1 MASNR
6 KNSKNQP
13 LRLQDP
19 HLSREKTKYD
29 NPLPSREFVL
39 EILEKNGVPM
49 HAEELAAVFP
59 IYDHELDLFERRLRA
74 MERAGQILIN
84 RKGEICVAQKLD
96 LIPCRISGHRD
107 GYGFAVREDGEGDD
121 IYLSEREMHKVMHG
135 DRVMIRPAGTDRRG
149 RPEGRIA
156 DVIERATTRLIA
168 RIYNER
174 GVWFAVAEDRRV
186 RQEMLVEA
194 GGDGGAKHGQVVMVD
209 IVEYADAHRQAIVK
223 VSEVLGDY
231 ADPGMEIE
239 IALRKHDLPHIFSD
253 EAVAQAVATS
263 QKVGK
268 KDIKDRVD
276 LRDLPL
282 VTIDGETARDFDDAV
297 YAEKSGKGFRLI
309 VAIAD
314 VSHYVRPGDA
324 LDVDARTRSTSVY
337 FPRRVIP
344 MLPEELSN
352 GICSLNP
359 DVDRLCM
366 VCDMQI
372 SARGKVKKY
381 QFYPAVMRSQTR
393 FTYTQVWQLL
403 SEGGEHPRKPQLE
416 TLYALFQQLLA
427 QRKKRGAVDFDTV
440 ETQMLFNEQGK
451 IDKIVPVVRNDAHR
465 LIEECMLA
473 ANVCSAEFILKHEHK
488 CLFRV
493 HEGPTPEKLENLR
506 RFLNVSGLTL
516 GGGDKP
522 TTKDYAELADR
533 VRERPDASMIQTM
546 LLRSMQQAVYQ
557 PENLGH
563 FGLSYEAY
571 THFTSPIRRYPDLL
585 VHRTI
590 KAILADKKYKP
601 GKWEAIGEHCS
612 MAERRADDASR
623 DVQSWL
629 KTYFMRDKVGEVFTG
644 KISAV
649 AGFGIFVLLDG
660 LYVEGMIHISELGKD
675 YFHFHKDL
683 QAIIGEKSGLR
694 YQLGDAVTIKVM
706 RADLETAQVDFALL
720 DQGRAK
726 GDGGRD
732 GGRDD
737 RGSRHQKNR
746 RDKRRQGG
754 FEPPQKAPA
763 KAAAEVSVK
772 LVPAVLP
779 VASEPVPAA
788 KPSSR
793 NRHRGKGNAANKP
806 AEAAAKPVVA
816 KPVETKPVAAK
827 QVETKQVE
835 PKQVETKPVA
845 AKQVEVKPV
854 APKQVETTPVVADAP
869 VMAKPPRA
877 PRKAAATKAP
887 ASKAAY
893 SAACRAEAGS
903 QPAGAGSKR
912 ARCRSG
918 TRQGAAPS
926 QAGGQLLRPTLH
938 QPVRRRPTRHRQRR
952 RPMARHQ
959 SRAAAAAHA
968 VKPGVASEN
977 KTAARCCGFV
987 LFMTM
992 TCA

>member
-209 IVEYADAHRQAIVK
+209 ILEYPDAHRQAIVK

-268 KDIKDRVD
+268 KDIKGRVD

-737 RGSRHQKNR
+737 RGPRHQKNR

-763 KAAAEVSVK
+763 KPAAEVSVK

-779 VASEPVPAA
+779 VASEPAPAA

-793 NRHRGKGNAANKP
+793 NRHWGKGNAANKP
-806 AEAAAKPVVA
+806 AEAAAAKPVVA

-835 PKQVETKPVA
+835 PKQVETKPVEA
-845 AKQVEVKPV
+845 KPV

-877 PRKAAATKAP
+877 PRKAASTKAP
-887 ASKAAY
+887 ASKAATAQPAEPKPAASQQAAQTAAPAADVAPAKAPRRRKPAA
-893 SAACRAEAGS
+893 SAAANPAPASEA
-903 QPAGAGSKR
+903 PASPAP
-912 ARCRSG
+912 AAPAAD
-918 TRQGAAPS
+918 GAAPKPRS
-926 QAGGQLLRPTLH
+926 
-938 QPVRRRPTRHRQRR
+938 RRSPRR
-952 RPMARHQ
+952 
-959 SRAAAAAHA
+959 
-968 VKPGVASEN
+968 
-977 KTAARCCGFV
+977 
-987 LFMTM
+987 
-992 TCA
+992 

>member
-135 DRVMIRPAGTDRRG
+135 DRVMVRPAGTDRRG

-253 EAVAQAVATS
+253 EALAQAVATS

-590 KAILADKKYKP
+590 KAILAGKKYKP

-720 DQGRAK
+720 DVGRK
-726 GDGGRD
+726 PV

-737 RGSRHQKNR
+737 GERGSRGHKGR
-746 RDKRRQGG
+746 RDNRRQGG
-754 FEPPQKAPA
+754 NEPPQKASAKPA
-763 KAAAEVSVK
+763 AKPAVK
-772 LVPAVLP
+772 LVEAVLP
-779 VASEPVPAA
+779 VASETPAPAA
-788 KPSSR
+788 KSSR
-793 NRHRGKGNAANKP
+793 SRHRGKGHAANKP
-806 AEAAAKPVVA
+806 AEAVAVPAKLVAQTNAAEAKPVVA
-816 KPVETKPVAAK
+816 E
-827 QVETKQVE
+827 
-835 PKQVETKPVA
+835 
-845 AKQVEVKPV
+845 
-854 APKQVETTPVVADAP
+854 APA
-869 VMAKPPRA
+869 AKPPRA
-877 PRKAAATKAP
+877 PRKPAAAKTAVSKPAQAAP
-887 ASKAAY
+887 AP
-893 SAACRAEAGS
+893 
-903 QPAGAGSKR
+903 QPAAQP
-912 ARCRSG
+912 ANPPAEP
-918 TRQGAAPS
+918 AAAKP
-926 QAGGQLLRPTLH
+926 A
-938 QPVRRRPTRHRQRR
+938 RRRKP
-952 RPMARHQ
+952 
-959 SRAAAAAHA
+959 AAAAAA
-968 VKPGVASEN
+968 ANPAPASAAPANPAPTAPAAEGGAAPKPRS
-977 KTAARCCGFV
+977 RRSPRR
-987 LFMTM
+987 
-992 TCA
+992 

>member
-1 MASNR
+1 
-6 KNSKNQP
+6 
-13 LRLQDP
+13 
-19 HLSREKTKYD
+19 
-29 NPLPSREFVL
+29 
-39 EILEKNGVPM
+39 
-49 HAEELAAVFP
+49 
-59 IYDHELDLFERRLRA
+59 
-74 MERAGQILIN
+74 
-84 RKGEICVAQKLD
+84 
-96 LIPCRISGHRD
+96 
-107 GYGFAVREDGEGDD
+107 
-121 IYLSEREMHKVMHG
+121 
-135 DRVMIRPAGTDRRG
+135 
-149 RPEGRIA
+149 
-156 DVIERATTRLIA
+156 
-168 RIYNER
+168 
-174 GVWFAVAEDRRV
+174 
-186 RQEMLVEA
+186 
-194 GGDGGAKHGQVVMVD
+194 
-209 IVEYADAHRQAIVK
+209 
-223 VSEVLGDY
+223 
-231 ADPGMEIE
+231 
-239 IALRKHDLPHIFSD
+239 ALRKHDLPHIFSD

-590 KAILADKKYKP
+590 KAILAGKKYKP

-720 DQGRAK
+720 DVGA
-726 GDGGRD
+726 
-732 GGRDD
+732 
-737 RGSRHQKNR
+737 SR
-746 RDKRRQGG
+746 
-754 FEPPQKAPA
+754 
-763 KAAAEVSVK
+763 
-772 LVPAVLP
+772 
-779 VASEPVPAA
+779 
-788 KPSSR
+788 
-793 NRHRGKGNAANKP
+793 
-806 AEAAAKPVVA
+806 
-816 KPVETKPVAAK
+816 
-827 QVETKQVE
+827 
-835 PKQVETKPVA
+835 
-845 AKQVEVKPV
+845 
-854 APKQVETTPVVADAP
+854 
-869 VMAKPPRA
+869 
-877 PRKAAATKAP
+877 
-887 ASKAAY
+887 
-893 SAACRAEAGS
+893 
-903 QPAGAGSKR
+903 
-912 ARCRSG
+912 
-918 TRQGAAPS
+918 
-926 QAGGQLLRPTLH
+926 
-938 QPVRRRPTRHRQRR
+938 
-952 RPMARHQ
+952 
-959 SRAAAAAHA
+959 
-968 VKPGVASEN
+968 
-977 KTAARCCGFV
+977 
-987 LFMTM
+987 
-992 TCA
+992 